1 VHLARWAKGL
11 LSASN
16 TVLCCNSEI
25 NLTAHTNRLN
35 QTSSHIRL
43 RQTVGVFNY
52 RDAANTTTFSF
63 VILYLEGFKRS
74 TFDQHFKFY

>member
-11 LSASN
+11 LSAFK

-25 NLTAHTNRLN
+25 NLSADTNRLN

-43 RQTVGVFNY
+43 RQTVVVFNY
-52 RDAANTTTFSF
+52 LDATNTTMFSF